1 MSAVTKGKAKETAE
15 ELDKEDWVKKTSK
28 GGNMSLM
35 TVKKRYAVLNSFDT
49 TAELIIS
56 NVLAAQPR
64 LPRRTKAPAQ
74 IQILNSSAGP
84 SGPNRVVID
93 GVIFQ
98 FEEGGTKLTRAGGK
112 LGGDD

>member
-1 MSAVTKGKAKETAE
+1 MSAVAKGKAKQTVED
-15 ELDKEDWVKKTSK
+15 LDKEDWVKKTSK

-35 TVKKRYAVLNSFDT
+35 TVKKRYAAFNSVDS
-49 TAELIIS
+49 TAELTVS

-64 LPRRTKAPAQ
+64 IPRRSRAPAQ

-98 FEEGGTKLTRAGGK
+98 FEEGGTKLTRVGGK
-112 LGGDD
+112 LVED